1 MMLADDA
8 LLTKAADWH
17 SAGHRLALAF
27 VIHTWGSS
35 PRQVGSLMLVR
46 EDSQIAGSV
55 SGGCVEGAVIDAALE
70 IIKTGGSQRLDFGVA
85 DANAWDVGLSCGGQI
100 SVLVMAVSATGFE
113 PALLTDAAKSL
124 APRLPVGLRLPVNG
138 GPARHADSL
147 PATSVR
153 VEYES

>member
-1 MMLADDA
+1 MAGRRAARQPCRRFGAGLCTRIGLCTGKGTHCMMSDQPINHLDSNMMLADDA

-55 SGGCVEGAVIDAALE
+55 SGGCVEGTVIDAALE
-70 IIKTGGSQRLDFGVA
+70 IIKTGGSQRFDFGGA
-85 DANAWDVGLSCGGQI
+85 STRPCAGHI
-100 SVLVMAVSATGFE
+100 PSARM
-113 PALLTDAAKSL
+113 PSSA
-124 APRLPVGLRLPVNG
+124 
-138 GPARHADSL
+138 
-147 PATSVR
+147 
-153 VEYES
+153 